1 MTQYLSKW
9 NPAHW
14 TALEDKL
21 PSVGAIPALSSNGT
35 AAKRLRGFI
44 TMAVVAQTLEEHI
57 LTPNYLLEEDDELRY
72 ILRSLM
78 DVQRKTSLRELLLSA
93 SDEANRKEKV
103 KGKRVLASVEDIN
116 QTLESLLPG
125 DVLSKLISELKPE
138 LNNATL
144 AWESVQRYRDHY
156 EVNASVSKTPW
167 DWKSAS
173 FTDDSISLLD
183 VNSTAFA
190 EDEAVLVVFPRAC
203 VIDRSRKPSYT
214 AIFPG
219 IILQK
224 SQTELKEGVSSQ
236 AIVFE
241 GSSEEESSRCY
252 Y

>member
-1 MTQYLSKW
+1 
-9 NPAHW
+9 
-14 TALEDKL
+14 
-21 PSVGAIPALSSNGT
+21 
-35 AAKRLRGFI
+35 
-44 TMAVVAQTLEEHI
+44 MAVVAQTLEEHI

-93 SDEANRKEKV
+93 SEEANRKEKV
-103 KGKRVLASVEDIN
+103 KGKRVTASIEDIT

-125 DVLSKLISELKPE
+125 DVLSKLISDLKPE
-138 LNNATL
+138 LNNATS

-156 EVNASVSKTPW
+156 EVNASVSKTSW

-173 FTDDSISLLD
+173 FTDDGISLID

-214 AIFPG
+214 AVFPG
-219 IILQK
+219 IIVQR
-224 SQTELKEGVSSQ
+224 SQTELKEGESSQ
-236 AIVFE
+236 AIKV
-241 GSSEEESSRCY
+241 EESSEVGKEADATTSSGEAEVEPEETSNSQSTDSDANKEGENQSG
-252 Y
+252 